1 MCNAWNARLRF
12 SNWASICMWIETSDC
27 FYLMLFCPFLF
38 LLCAISTW
46 DCAFLFSFWPLLT
59 WYPGLIHSRW
69 FVALCKIDIC
79 PSSCVKQH
87 VYNNKDSLLKIV
99 SLSCMYMSWWC
110 HWSHT
115 RCSGLFC
122 RCDPR
127 NSASN
132 PLKWYFRSQ
141 MPQKTSKYSTQHIL
155 FFHYTN
161 PSPRVTATIPF
172 TNTHRLFPVFTSV
185 ATFYETKHPNLFIYT
200 FVRQIIF

>member
-141 MPQKTSKYSTQHIL
+141 MPQKTSKYSTRHTAYSIL
-155 FFHYTN
+155 SLHQPVTKGNGNN
-161 PSPRVTATIPF
+161 PLYKHAQTVS
-172 TNTHRLFPVFTSV
+172 RLYICCYLLWNQAS
-185 ATFYETKHPNLFIYT
+185 
-200 FVRQIIF
+200 